1 MIDNLDLINIST
13 HKIKYDFIESEE
25 EVLSICKCCT
35 KCGVETN
42 EKAIKQL
49 FAMDLTMLLEL
60 ENGKLKEYPKGK
72 WRSNVNA
79 RICAA
84 CLNSLQDIILSD
96 EFKTLQT
103 KTIAVLPG
111 KRENSI
117 STNVL
122 TLTNIESPEKRS
134 FNVLS
139 NIPFYPIQ
147 LNQYYNTAMD
157 ETPYTNSNK
166 IVSYSNIELAD
177 ETERLPSINQI
188 YSNNRY
194 NTNLQQQSR
203 TFEIQ
208 DCNLS
213 NMNWDFNSCVST
225 IPGANNESTAADESI
240 ESNYFV
246 QAPTINLLYDSNRKN
261 FDPSYL

>member
-1 MIDNLDLINIST
+1 MDFINIST
-13 HKIKYDFIESEE
+13 HKIKYDFKESEE
-25 EVLSICKCCT
+25 EVSSICKCCT

-49 FAMDLTMLLEL
+49 FAMDLTMILEL
-60 ENGKLKEYPKGK
+60 ENGKKKEYPKGK
-72 WRSNVNA
+72 WRSNVNF

-84 CLNSLQDIILSD
+84 CLNSLKDIILSD
-96 EFKTLQT
+96 EFKTLQL

-122 TLTNIESPEKRS
+122 TLTNIETPEKRS

-139 NIPFYPIQ
+139 NIPFYPLQ
-147 LNQYYNTAMD
+147 LNQYYNTALD
-157 ETPYTNSNK
+157 ETTFTNTNE
-166 IVSYSNIELAD
+166 IVLYSNIELAD
-177 ETERLPSINQI
+177 GNERLPSINQI

-194 NTNLQQQSR
+194 NTNLQEQSR
-203 TFEIQ
+203 TFEIE

-213 NMNWDFNSCVST
+213 NINWDFNLCIST

-246 QAPTINLLYDSNRKN
+246 QAPPMNFLYDSNDNN